1 MKKIA
6 TLKRTALLAFALLA
20 TDTAMAAERLMST
33 HGAAAPPVGYVQ
45 FCATY
50 PADCRTATDVDQ
62 VVTLT
67 QAVWNQL
74 NQINTA
80 VNTAVLPATDME
92 IYGVLE
98 HWDYPKLAGDCEDY
112 VLEKRRELMRLG
124 WPESALLITVVRDE
138 TGSGHAV
145 LTARTNRGDVVLDN
159 KTDKILV
166 WADTTYTYLK
176 RQSTRDPNAWD
187 LIEDARASLVGSL
200 K

>member
-6 TLKRTALLAFALLA
+6 TLTKTVLCFSAFLA
-20 TDTAMAAERLMST
+20 TQPGWTAEKQMSI
-33 HGAAAPPVGYVQ
+33 HGVAAPPIGYVQ
-45 FCATY
+45 FCEEY
-50 PADCRTATDVDQ
+50 PADCRPVKDINQ

-67 QAVWNQL
+67 QAVWKQL
-74 NQINTA
+74 NEVNTG

-98 HWDYPKLAGDCEDY
+98 HWDYPKLFGDCEDY
-112 VLEKRRELMRLG
+112 VLEKRRDLIQSG

-138 TGSGHAV
+138 AGAGHAV
-145 LTARTNRGDVVLDN
+145 LTVRTNRGDIVLDN

-166 WADTTYTYLK
+166 WADTPYTYLK
-176 RQSTRDPNAWD
+176 RQSTRDPNVWD
-187 LIEDARASLVGSL
+187 LIEDARTSLVGSL

>member
-1 MKKIA
+1 MRKIA
-6 TLKRTALLAFALLA
+6 TLKRTALFALALLSA
-20 TDTAMAAERLMST
+20 SSVSAAEKLMSIR
-33 HGAAAPPVGYVQ
+33 GVAAPPIGYVQ

-50 PADCRTATDVDQ
+50 PADCRVEKDVDQ

-74 NQINTA
+74 NR
-80 VNTAVLPATDME
+80 VNTVVNNAVLPATDME

-98 HWDYPKLAGDCEDY
+98 RWEYPRLVGDCEDY
-112 VLEKRRELMRLG
+112 VLEKRRELIGSG

-145 LTARTNRGDVVLDN
+145 LTVRTNRGDVVLDN
-159 KTDKILV
+159 KTEKIQL
-166 WADTTYTYLK
+166 WTETAYTYLK
-176 RQSTRDPNAWD
+176 RQSTRDPNTWD
-187 LIEDARASLVGSL
+187 LIEDSRTSLVGSL

>member
-1 MKKIA
+1 MIKIA
-6 TLKRTALLAFALLA
+6 TLTKTVLCFSALLAAQ
-20 TDTAMAAERLMST
+20 TGWAAEKLMSI
-33 HGAAAPPVGYVQ
+33 HGVAAPPVGYVQ

-50 PADCRTATDVDQ
+50 PSDCRPEKDFDQ
-62 VVTLT
+62 VVSLT

-74 NQINTA
+74 SQINTA

-98 HWDYPKLAGDCEDY
+98 RWDYPKLAGDCEDY
-112 VLEKRRELMRLG
+112 VLEKRRDLIQSG

-145 LTARTNRGDVVLDN
+145 LTVRTNRGDVVLDN

-166 WADTTYTYLK
+166 WADTPYTYLK
-176 RQSTRDPNAWD
+176 RQSTRDPNTWD
-187 LIEDARASLVGSL
+187 LIEDARTSLVGSL